1 MDYSNNNSNS
11 YFLDN
16 PIKDY
21 SMAQIR
27 AESSGLGQ
35 DSVPSTVREVQV
47 DGNTLSSDGKGK
59 IMYDGADGS
68 HAEIFP
74 DGFASYEGPEGS
86 GVSGEMNPD
95 GSGFWVAPDGNNSSW
110 EAGETPITNLPGM
123 EELSNFG
130 SIANSPEA
138 EEAFGKKG
146 IVQSEGSHFG
156 HLYGIFLKHA

>member
-1 MDYSNNNSNS
+1 MTQDLAERSRIGLNSV
-11 YFLDN
+11 L
-16 PIKDY
+16 
-21 SMAQIR
+21 
-27 AESSGLGQ
+27 
-35 DSVPSTVREVQV
+35 STVLEVQV
-47 DGNTLSSDGKGK
+47 DGNTLSTDGQGK

-95 GSGFWVAPDGNNSSW
+95 GSGSWTCNDGSISSW
-110 EAGETPITNLPGM
+110 ESGEIPINNLPGM

-138 EEAFGKKG
+138 EEAFGKQVMVKG
-146 IVQSEGSHFG
+146 KGSQFG
-156 HLYGIFLKHA
+156 LLHTFFLKHA

>member
-1 MDYSNNNSNS
+1 
-11 YFLDN
+11 
-16 PIKDY
+16 
-21 SMAQIR
+21 MAQIL

-47 DGNTLSSDGKGK
+47 DGNILSSDGKGK
-59 IMYDGADGS
+59 LMYDGTDGS

-95 GSGFWVAPDGNNSSW
+95 GSGFWIAPDGSTSSW
-110 EAGETPITNLPGM
+110 DAGEIPISNLPGM
-123 EELSNFG
+123 EGLSNMD

-138 EEAFGKKG
+138 EEAFGKQVMVQGKG
-146 IVQSEGSHFG
+146 SQVGLLHAF
-156 HLYGIFLKHA
+156 LLKHV

>member
-1 MDYSNNNSNS
+1 MSQD
-11 YFLDN
+11 
-16 PIKDY
+16 P
-21 SMAQIR
+21 
-27 AESSGLGQ
+27 AESLIPVQ
-35 DSVPSTVREVQV
+35 DSVPLTVREVQV

-95 GSGFWVAPDGNNSSW
+95 GSGFWIATDGSTSSW
-110 EAGETPITNLPGM
+110 EAGEIPITNQPGM
-123 EELSNFG
+123 EGLSNLD

-138 EEAFGKKG
+138 EEAFGKQVMVQGKG
-146 IVQSEGSHFG
+146 SQFG
-156 HLYGIFLKHA
+156 QLQGFFLKHA

>member
-1 MDYSNNNSNS
+1 
-11 YFLDN
+11 
-16 PIKDY
+16 
-21 SMAQIR
+21 MAQDLS
-27 AESSGLGQ
+27 EHSSLVQ
-35 DSVPSTVREVQV
+35 DSVPSTVREVQI

-95 GSGFWVAPDGNNSSW
+95 GSGFWTATDGSISSW
-110 EAGETPITNLPGM
+110 EAGEIPITNLPGM
-123 EELSNFG
+123 EGLSNLD

-138 EEAFGKKG
+138 EEAFGKQG
-146 IVQSEGSHFG
+146 IAQDEGSQFNHINGF
-156 HLYGIFLKHA
+156 FLKNT

>member
-1 MDYSNNNSNS
+1 MTQYLAENSS
-11 YFLDN
+11 
-16 PIKDY
+16 
-21 SMAQIR
+21 
-27 AESSGLGQ
+27 LGQ

-59 IMYDGADGS
+59 ITFEGDDGS

-95 GSGFWVAPDGNNSSW
+95 GSGFWIANDGSISFW
-110 EAGETPITNLPGM
+110 EAGEIPITNLPGM
-123 EELSNFG
+123 EGLSNLD

-138 EEAFGKKG
+138 EEAFGKQEM
-146 IVQSEGSHFG
+146 VQGEASQFG
-156 HLYGIFLKHA
+156 QLHDFILKHA

>member
-1 MDYSNNNSNS
+1 
-11 YFLDN
+11 
-16 PIKDY
+16 
-21 SMAQIR
+21 MAQYL
-27 AESSGLGQ
+27 AENSSLGQ

-47 DGNTLSSDGKGK
+47 DGNTLSTDGQGN

-95 GSGFWVAPDGNNSSW
+95 GSGFWIAPDGSNSSW
-110 EAGETPITNLPGM
+110 EAGEIPITNLPGM

-138 EEAFGKKG
+138 EEAFGKQVMIQGKG
-146 IVQSEGSHFG
+146 SQFG
-156 HLYGIFLKHA
+156 QLQGFFLKHA

>member
-1 MDYSNNNSNS
+1 
-11 YFLDN
+11 
-16 PIKDY
+16 
-21 SMAQIR
+21 MAQDL
-27 AESSGLGQ
+27 AENTSLVQ

-95 GSGFWVAPDGNNSSW
+95 GSGFWIATDGSTSSW
-110 EAGETPITNLPGM
+110 EAGKIPITNLPGM

-138 EEAFGKKG
+138 EEAFGKQG
-146 IVQSEGSHFG
+146 IVQGKGSQFG
-156 HLYGIFLKHA
+156 HLHNFFIKPA